1 MKKVFVC
8 LLIFVTYLFTPILV
22 YSEETAGDNNLAQN
36 YQSMYSID
44 NGCKILVGVDGIAVD
59 SKGNI
64 YISNMT
70 FDRVQVYYDN
80 KFLYSYMIDK
90 SISSSGTLSIGV
102 DQNDNLYLSF
112 VRTNIGFKFYNKQ
125 LVEAVDNYKNYP
137 GYPRYNFSNL
147 NKCNDIYGNSYQLHS
162 KFGYNYITKTSPD
175 GQTSTVYSIPLS
187 HYLLKLS
194 IGIILI
200 LFLITAGFF
209 GVKVYK
215 MFRQID

>member
-1 MKKVFVC
+1 MKKVFMS
-8 LLIFVTYLFTPILV
+8 LLIILMGLFTPILA
-22 YSEETAGDNNLAQN
+22 YAEGTGSTYNLKEKYQN
-36 YQSMYSID
+36 RYSID
-44 NGCKILVGVDGIAVD
+44 SGCKILVGVDGIAVD

-70 FDRVQVYYDN
+70 FDRVQVYYNN
-80 KFLYSYMIDK
+80 KFLYSYMVDK
-90 SISSSGTLSIGV
+90 SINSSGSLFIRI

-112 VRTNIGFKFYNKQ
+112 VRTNIGFKFNNKQ
-125 LVEAVDNYKNYP
+125 LVEAVDNYNNYP
-137 GYPRYNFSNL
+137 GYPRSNLRIL
-147 NKCNDIYGNSYQLHS
+147 NKCNDVYGNSYQLQS

-200 LFLITAGFF
+200 LFFITVSFF

-215 MFRQID
+215 IFRLKD

>member
-1 MKKVFVC
+1 MKKVFMS
-8 LLIFVTYLFTPILV
+8 LLIILMGLFTPILA
-22 YSEETAGDNNLAQN
+22 YAEGTGSTYNLKEK

-44 NGCKILVGVDGIAVD
+44 SGCKILVGVDGIAVD

-70 FDRVQVYYDN
+70 FDRIQVYYNN

-90 SISSSGTLSIGV
+90 SINSSGSLFISV

-112 VRTNIGFKFYNKQ
+112 VRTKIGFKFNNKQ

-137 GYPRYNFSNL
+137 GYPRSNLRNL
-147 NKCNDIYGNSYQLHS
+147 NKCNDVYGNSYQLQS

-200 LFLITAGFF
+200 LFLITVSFLV
-209 GVKVYK
+209 VKVYK
-215 MFRQID
+215 MFRLKD